1 MRVFRDES
9 GDVRLHF
16 RKKITPK
23 MEKISQRLEKQP
35 NFRRCVSAEEK
46 LVLAPRQGVIPVL

>member
-1 MRVFRDES
+1 
-9 GDVRLHF
+9 
-16 RKKITPK
+16 